1 MKVRD
6 ILALC
11 DGIAPFALAE
21 EWDNPGLLLGRE
33 DSETD
38 TILVTLDM
46 SRDVLEEAA
55 GLGAGVILAHHPILF
70 RGTKNLSDRTEGGRL
85 LLDMASSGI
94 AYIAMH
100 TNYDAAPDGVNLCLA
115 KRLGAG
121 ESEALPCGMRVFGV
135 KGTLGE
141 FASLVSERLAGP
153 VRVYGDKS
161 RRLTRAAVMGGSGGQ
176 FVPDAAHSGA
186 DVFVTGEIG
195 YHTALDAC
203 AEGLCVIEA
212 GHYETERGA
221 MIALADRLNAPER
234 GVKAHASRSLY
245 R

>member
-11 DGIAPFALAE
+11 DGIAPFSLAE
-21 EWDNPGLLLGRE
+21 EWDNTGLLLGRE
-33 DSETD
+33 DAEAD
-38 TILVTLDM
+38 TVLVTLDM
-46 SRDVLEEAA
+46 SRRALEEAREC
-55 GLGAGVILAHHPILF
+55 GAGVILAHHPIMF
-70 RGTKNLSDRTEGGRL
+70 RGVKNLSDGTQAGRL
-85 LLDMASSGI
+85 LLDLASSGI

-115 KRLGAG
+115 KKLGAR
-121 ESEALPCGMRVFGV
+121 ESEALPCGMHLFDAC
-135 KGTLGE
+135 GTLGE
-141 FASLVSERLAGP
+141 FAQAAQKALGGP
-153 VRVYGDKS
+153 VRVYGDREARVS
-161 RRLTRAAVMGGSGGQ
+161 RAAVMGGSGGSYAGE
-176 FVPDAAHSGA
+176 AAANGA
-186 DVFVTGEIG
+186 DVFLTGEIG

-221 MIALADRLNAPER
+221 MVALADRLNEMPGAPR
-234 GVKAHASRSLY
+234 AVASGTLY